1 MKDNRVYLAFILEC
15 IRDIHTFVDG
25 DVQRLDE
32 KRTLYAVERAL
43 QIMAESTQRLSPNC
57 TGPIPR
63 WNGTRLPDSATCSS
77 TIISVSTSSGS
88 GRSWTRIFRSSNG
101 PWKGSWRPSRIQR
114 HRRELPV
121 AVPKHARK
129 LTTGRETHY

>member
-43 QIMAESTQRLSPNC
+43 QIMAESTQRLSPELHRAHPEVEWHAIAGLRNVLVHDYF
-57 TGPIPR
+57 GVDIE
-63 WNGTRLPDSATCSS
+63 
-77 TIISVSTSSGS
+77 
-88 GRSWTRIFRSSNG
+88 RI
-101 PWKGSWRPSRIQR
+101 
-114 HRRELPV
+114 REIVDEDLPV
-121 AVPKHARK
+121 FERAVERILAAGADARV
-129 LTTGRETHY
+129 EE